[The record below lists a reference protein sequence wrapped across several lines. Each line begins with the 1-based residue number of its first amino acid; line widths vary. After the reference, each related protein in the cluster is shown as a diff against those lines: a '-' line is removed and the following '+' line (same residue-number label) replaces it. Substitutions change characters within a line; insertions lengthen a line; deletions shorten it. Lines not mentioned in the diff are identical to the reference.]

1 MRMLDLDPIRE
12 RLERRT
18 QGEWII
24 AHGDDETQDEIY
36 VIDDLGEIDEY
47 PSTTTIAEGLLAVD
61 SRFIAN
67 APTDIASLIE
77 EVKRLREAL
86 GWYAGNQYGNVQFD
100 PPIPDIPILH
110 DRGEHARHALEGIH

>member
-1 MRMLDLDPIRE
+1 MWMLNLDPIRE

-36 VIDDLGEIDEY
+36 VIDDLSEIDEY

-67 APTDIASLIE
+67 ALTDIAALIE
-77 EVKRLREAL
+77 EVEQLREAVDDL
-86 GWYAGNQYGNVQFD
+86 CAFVPYRRSNEVGG
-100 PPIPDIPILH
+100 ILQSIK
-110 DRGEHARHALEGIH
+110 RSEW